1 MNTFLQKRRRR
12 RKRRLR
18 PVKSCSRRRSAF
30 PRARSF
36 IFIELPRA
44 AIESAENALVIKWKL
59 CLQIFSLKIKH
70 RGECCEAKISIF
82 FAGGIT
88 LFAAYG
94 FWMEPLR
101 YCYCFKL
108 RFFLPF
114 RTRSFGTLS
123 KERKQ
128 EFSSAIRSNDIVIA
142 DWQEKVESFNLS
154 ICGSV
159 QTVDSEHLFLTKVPS
174 GPVVPAPQNT
184 PEAPII
190 LSFGWLFAWILKL
203 YIQIM
208 PF

>member
-1 MNTFLQKRRRR
+1 
-12 RKRRLR
+12 
-18 PVKSCSRRRSAF
+18 
-30 PRARSF
+30 
-36 IFIELPRA
+36 
-44 AIESAENALVIKWKL
+44 
-59 CLQIFSLKIKH
+59 
-70 RGECCEAKISIF
+70 
-82 FAGGIT
+82 
-88 LFAAYG
+88 
-94 FWMEPLR
+94 MEPLR

-190 LSFGWLFAWILKL
+190 LSFG
-203 YIQIM
+203 
-208 PF
+208 